1 MGEQEKRAPAA
12 EWLDAATRPI
22 RFGPDRRAVRSE
34 LEEHLEDKTLDLRR
48 IFPDLTQE
56 EAWARAVS
64 EMGDGAELGRE
75 LARVHRPWLGY
86 AWIASRVVLGLA
98 VWAVVMLFAIGVYWE
113 GLSTLTDG
121 PHSWYGDSDP
131 PIAAIYQSSELDYL
145 GALADGAPI
154 QAGAYT
160 FTTER
165 GTLWNVTT
173 DRGKTFRVVYLQL
186 EVRHPRPMEQLNF
199 LVEENLWAQD
209 DRGRAILSSRD
220 YFDMVY
226 PERGYY
232 EVVHLDP
239 LDDGV
244 FTDRYEVS
252 LEITNPD
259 ARRVE
264 LRYTTMGADLT
275 IPISLEVTE
284 P

>member
-22 RFGPDRRAVRSE
+22 RFGPDRRAVRRE
-34 LEEHLEDKTLDLRR
+34 LEEHLEDKALDLQR
-48 IFPDLTQE
+48 IFPDLSQE

-75 LARVHRPWLGY
+75 LAKLHKPLLGY
-86 AWIASRVVLGLA
+86 VWLASKVLLGAVLA
-98 VWAVVMLFAIGVYWE
+98 AALMLFVNQTYQDGISN
-113 GLSTLTDG
+113 LLDG
-121 PHSWYGDSDP
+121 PHSWYGESDP
-131 PIAAIYQSSELDYL
+131 PIAAIYQGSELDYL
-145 GALADGAPI
+145 GGLADGGPI

-199 LVEENLWAQD
+199 LVEENMWAQD

>member
-22 RFGPDRRAVRSE
+22 RFGPDRRAVRRE
-34 LEEHLEDKTLDLRR
+34 LEEHLEDKARDLQR
-48 IFPDLTQE
+48 IFPDLSRE
-56 EAWARAVS
+56 EARARAVS

-121 PHSWYGDSDP
+121 PHSWYGESDP
-131 PIAAIYQSSELDYL
+131 PIAAIYQGSELDYL

-199 LVEENLWAQD
+199 LVEENMWAQD

-226 PERGYY
+226 PERGYH
-232 EVVHLDP
+232 EVVHFDQ